1 MSTGAKRLHLT
12 AELLLQ
18 EEPEVVPAP
27 RVRQQLPE
35 AEGPAL
41 HPHLGGRLHAVETRQ
56 ESAGHLGGGGRSADS
71 LGCVQ
76 GPVCDVVSE
85 PGVARATAG
94 QEGVVAAVG
103 GAVLHHP
110 AEEQRGAAGQSSGP
124 QDRTGTSTD
133 GGQAWTVDGDKDR
146 RWTGTS
152 MDGGRGRARTVCQ
165 QLTLISM
172 KQLKPAVLDRLRV
185 EHVHVNTSTCARVHV
200 HAHVELRYLDP
211 AAADQLMR
219 SCATS

>member
-1 MSTGAKRLHLT
+1 MLIRVNQVHLT

-41 HPHLGGRLHAVETRQ
+41 HPHLGGRLHAVETHQ
-56 ESAGHLGGGGRSADS
+56 ESAGHLGGGGQSADS

-110 AEEQRGAAGQSSGP
+110 AEEQRGAAGQSSG
-124 QDRTGTSTD
+124 TS
-133 GGQAWTVDGDKDR
+133 GLDGDEHGWW
-146 RWTGTS
+146 WTGTS
-152 MDGGRGRARTVCQ
+152 MDGGWEQTWAGTSMDGGRG
-165 QLTLISM
+165 
-172 KQLKPAVLDRLRV
+172 
-185 EHVHVNTSTCARVHV
+185 
-200 HAHVELRYLDP
+200 
-211 AAADQLMR
+211 
-219 SCATS
+219 

>member
-1 MSTGAKRLHLT
+1 MSIRVKQVHLT

-41 HPHLGGRLHAVETRQ
+41 HPHLGGRLHAVETHQ

-71 LGCVQ
+71 LGCIQ

-103 GAVLHHP
+103 GAVLHYS

-124 QDRTGTSTD
+124 QDWMGTSTD
-133 GGQAWTVDGDKDR
+133 GGGQGRTSTVDGTNVDERGRWTGTSMEGDEQGQ
-146 RWTGTS
+146 WTGTS
-152 MDGGRGRARTVCQ
+152 MDGGQGRARTVCQ
-165 QLTLISM
+165 RLTLISM
-172 KQLKPAVLDRLRV
+172 NPLKPAVLNRLRV
-185 EHVHVNTSTCARVHV
+185 EHVHVNTSTCAPVHV
-200 HAHVELRYLDP
+200 H
-211 AAADQLMR
+211 
-219 SCATS
+219 